1 MVEGRVINGDEF
13 TSFNHLFL
21 SKLSCFCVL
30 HFRLLIHE
38 FFKVP
43 GRFFRVLGACLLI
56 FLFDNNFVNCR
67 QFSDVVRS
75 YLVSTGLP

>member
-1 MVEGRVINGDEF
+1 MVEVRVINGDEF
-13 TSFNHLFL
+13 TSINHLFL

-43 GRFFRVLGACLLI
+43 GPFRVLGACLLL

-67 QFSDVVRS
+67 QFSDVVKS
-75 YLVSTGLP
+75 YSVSTGLP